1 MKICGEQLTWMTYF
15 LFFCFSARVIPF
27 TIGFVADDTEVLGTP
42 AIQAAVN
49 EQTEDPGGIV
59 GFQLMYFQQ
68 PC

>member
-1 MKICGEQLTWMTYF
+1 MKNSHF
-15 LFFCFSARVIPF
+15 LGRVIPF
-27 TIGFVADDTEVLGTP
+27 RVGVVTDDNESAGTP
-42 AIQAAVN
+42 AAQAAAN